1 MFAASLQRYF
11 NELALRGVVHAG
23 SPLHRVAFVPVEGEN
38 PNTSDSGHL
47 FARRLK
53 KKLGVPEGRL
63 LYPEKALAN
72 HANYDTVIFVD
83 DFVGS
88 GNQMCETFARDYGG
102 RSFAQLVNSRPTM
115 TVGYCACVF
124 TERGAGRLRN
134 SLPMLDL
141 SPSHVLGDDYNLSLT
156 TSPCWKGLSPADVLG
171 FLRAASARA
180 GYTLEDQSED
190 DWRGFHGLGLGLGF
204 SHGVP
209 DANLAVFFSTRNGW
223 KPLVRG

>member
-11 NELALRGVVHAG
+11 NELATRGVVKKG
-23 SPLHRVAFVPVEGEN
+23 SPLHRVAFVPVEGED

-47 FARRLK
+47 FSRRLK
-53 KKLGVPEGRL
+53 KKLGVPEDRL
-63 LYPEKALAN
+63 LYPDKALAD

-88 GNQMCETFARDYGG
+88 GNQMYETFTRNYNGS
-102 RSFAQLVNSRPTM
+102 SFANLINTRSI

-124 TERGAGRLRN
+124 TEKGARRLRT

-141 SPSHVLGDDYNLSLT
+141 SPSHVLGHEYNLSIS
-156 TSPCWKGLSPADVLG
+156 TSPCWKGLDPTNVLG
-171 FLRAASARA
+171 FLRTASARA
-180 GYTLEDQSED
+180 GYALEDESED

-223 KPLVRG
+223 QPLVR